1 MSTKF
6 IETIKEE
13 MYYIDVDPGQ
23 LIYCSDT
30 KESYFDNEENNRI
43 EVKDIIYLDKES
55 ERTKL
60 KKPLQNRIYVV
71 KETANIYRYEK
82 KRWFSVYDT
91 RTVICT
97 LFKNDEYIPV
107 TLTKQGKSI
116 APRTLAS
123 VVYNDAGISTA
134 AEIEAANKLTL
145 CKTKYVYVEA
155 TENGQKVF
163 KIPYPISDYDF
174 RKNFMTV
181 IIKGIVF
188 EESRFTIR
196 DDNYF
201 VLNETETGLNIGEL
215 VLFVFYYNVYID
227 INDGVLL
234 STKNLR
240 DRSVT
245 EPKLD
250 NDAVSTRTIIAKNV
264 TNQKL
269 ADSSVDNRVLA
280 NTSVTETKMNNNSVS
295 TRTVIDKNITNIKLA
310 DDSVDGRVIADNTI
324 TTEHLNLST
333 LKISSTNVNDT
344 AEKRFVSD
352 TLINKWNATSQEVS
366 SSPKIHVSATEPT
379 QNVKDTDIWVDIT
392 NFIFKV
398 RVTGQWKAMGAVYN

>member
-1 MSTKF
+1 MATRF

-13 MYYIDVDPGQ
+13 MYYIGIDPGQ

-43 EVKDIIYLDKES
+43 QVKDVIYLNKET
-55 ERTKL
+55 ERTEL
-60 KKPLQNRIYVV
+60 KNPLSNRIYVV
-71 KETANIYRYEK
+71 KETSNIYRYDK
-82 KRWFSVYDT
+82 KRWYSVYDT

-97 LFKNDEYIPV
+97 LFTNDEYIPV

-123 VVYNDAGISTA
+123 AVYNDAGISAVT
-134 AEIEAANKLTL
+134 EIEAVNRLTL
-145 CKTKYVYVEA
+145 CKSKCVYVEA

-163 KIPYPISDYDF
+163 KIPFPISDYDF

-181 IIKGIVF
+181 IINGIVYD
-188 EESRFTIR
+188 ETRFTVR

-201 VLNETETGLNIGEL
+201 VLNETEAGLNLGEL

-234 STKNLR
+234 STQNLR
-240 DRSVT
+240 DRSIT

-269 ADSSVDNRVLA
+269 ADN
-280 NTSVTETKMNNNSVS
+280 
-295 TRTVIDKNITNIKLA
+295 
-310 DDSVDGRVIADNTI
+310 SVDGRVIADRCIATN
-324 TTEHLNLST
+324 HLKLED
-333 LKISSTNVNDT
+333 LHISSNNVTDT
-344 AEKRFVSD
+344 SEKRFVSD
-352 TLINKWNATSQEVS
+352 ILINKWNTTSEEIIN
-366 SSPKIHVSATEPT
+366 SPKIHVSALEPT
-379 QNVKDTDIWVDIT
+379 ENIKDNDIWVDIT

-398 RVTGQWKAMGAVYN
+398 RVDGQWNAMGAVYK

>member
-155 TENGQKVF
+155 TEDGQKVF

-269 ADSSVDNRVLA
+269 ADSSVD
-280 NTSVTETKMNNNSVS
+280 
-295 TRTVIDKNITNIKLA
+295 
-310 DDSVDGRVIADNTI
+310 GRVIAENAISTNHLKLDNF
-324 TTEHLNLST
+324 N
-333 LKISSTNVNDT
+333 ISSDNVTDT
-344 AEKRFVSD
+344 ANKRFVTD

-366 SSPKIHVSATEPT
+366 NSPKIHVSATEPT